1 MNPPED
7 PLKPVAYDSQ
17 GRPLYAHPPTEE
29 PETIAPQQVH
39 FSRATDPVKPE
50 ISETTKAKHDESI
63 RQYPQLNLSESEFII
78 SAVRRHPIGL
88 FIPTLLAAF
97 LIIIVLVGM
106 AAYPGIANS
115 IEVSNPGAT
124 IPGVGDIMLVGS
136 LLLALFAIGGYVA
149 VWVYLNN
156 KFFLTNESVIQEI
169 QTSLFSKNEQTVSLS
184 NIEDASFTQKGIIQ
198 TLLDYGS
205 IRLSTQGD
213 ETTYRFQYVSNP
225 KRQIA
230 LLNNAVEAFKN
241 GRPVED

>member
-1 MNPPED
+1 MNQPED
-7 PLKPVAYDSQ
+7 PLKPVAYDPQ
-17 GRPLYAHPPTEE
+17 GQPLYAHPPTVDA
-29 PETIAPQQVH
+29 ETTAPQQVH

-50 ISETTKAKHDESI
+50 ISDSTKAKHDESV
-63 RQYPQLNLSESEFII
+63 RRYPQLNLSESEFII

-88 FIPTLLAAF
+88 FIPALLAVF
-97 LIIIVLVGM
+97 LIVMVLIGM
-106 AAYPGIANS
+106 AVYPGIANS
-115 IEVSNPGAT
+115 IALSNPGAT
-124 IPGVGDIMLVGS
+124 IPGVGDIMLVGT

-156 KFFLTNESVIQEI
+156 KFFLTNESVIQEV
-169 QTSLFSKNEQTVSLS
+169 QTSLFAKHEQTVSLS

-213 ETTYRFQYVSNP
+213 ETTYRFHYVSNP
-225 KRQIA
+225 KNQIA

-241 GRPVED
+241 GRPVDE